1 VIIDLT
7 LLAVAVV
14 LYWAWKTRDPQAMRI
29 SDILAVIAALVGL
42 KLLNS
47 HSPLG
52 IVGLGAAGWWFWFRK
67 GGKLGR
73 RAARNPD
80 GMTHEEARRLLD
92 VPFDASTEEIRAAHR
107 RLVSRVHP
115 DVGGSADLTRQV
127 NAARDTL
134 LRHRG

>member
-1 VIIDLT
+1 MIVDLT

-29 SDILAVIAALVGL
+29 GDVIAVVAALIGL
-42 KLLNS
+42 KMLNG

-52 IVGLGAAGWWFWFRK
+52 VLGLGAAGWWFWFRK
-67 GGKLGR
+67 GGKIGKIGSDR
-73 RAARNPD
+73 
-80 GMTHEEARRLLD
+80 MTHAEARQLLE
-92 VPFDASTEEIRAAHR
+92 VPIDATTDEIRTAHR
-107 RLVSRVHP
+107 RLIARVHP
-115 DVGGSADLTRQV
+115 DVGGSADLTRRV

>member
-1 VIIDLT
+1 VIIELV
-7 LLAVAVV
+7 LIAVAGI

-29 SDILAVIAALVGL
+29 SDVMAVLAALIGL
-42 KLLNS
+42 KMLNS

-52 IVGLGAAGWWFWFRK
+52 LFGLGAAGWWLWFRK
-67 GGKLGR
+67 GGRVSGER
-73 RAARNPD
+73 
-80 GMTHEEARRLLD
+80 MTHEEARRLLD
-92 VPFDASTEEIRAAHR
+92 VPIDATPDEIRAAHR
-107 RLVSRVHP
+107 RLVARVHP

>member
-7 LLAVAVV
+7 LLAVAGV

-29 SDILAVIAALVGL
+29 SDVLAVVAALIGL
-42 KLLNS
+42 KMLNG

-52 IVGLGAAGWWFWFRK
+52 LLGLGAAGWWLWFRK
-67 GGKLGR
+67 GGKLGKSSSSR
-73 RAARNPD
+73 
-80 GMTHEEARRLLD
+80 MTHQEARQLLE
-92 VPFDASTEEIRAAHR
+92 VPVGATPEEIRAAHR
-107 RLVSRVHP
+107 RLIARVHP

>member
-1 VIIDLT
+1 MIIDLV
-7 LLAVAVV
+7 LLGVAGI

-29 SDILAVIAALVGL
+29 SDVLAVVAALVGL
-42 KLLNS
+42 KMLDG

-52 IVGLGAAGWWFWFRK
+52 ILGLGAAAWWFWFRK
-67 GGKLGR
+67 GGKFSKAGSDR
-73 RAARNPD
+73 
-80 GMTHEEARRLLD
+80 MTREKARRLLE
-92 VPFDASTEEIRAAHR
+92 VPIDATSEEIRAAHR
-107 RLVSRVHP
+107 RLVARVHP

>member
-1 VIIDLT
+1 VIIELV
-7 LLAVAVV
+7 LIAVAGV

-29 SDILAVIAALVGL
+29 SDVMAVLAALIGL
-42 KLLNS
+42 KMLNS

-52 IVGLGAAGWWFWFRK
+52 LFGLGAAAWWLWFRK
-67 GGKLGR
+67 GGR
-73 RAARNPD
+73 VSRER
-80 GMTHEEARRLLD
+80 MTHKEARRLLD
-92 VPFDASTEEIRAAHR
+92 VPIDATPEEIRAAHR
-107 RLVSRVHP
+107 RLVARVHP

>member
-7 LLAVAVV
+7 LLAVAGI

-29 SDILAVIAALVGL
+29 SDVLAVVAALIGL
-42 KLLNS
+42 KMLGS

-52 IVGLGAAGWWFWFRK
+52 LLGLGAAGWWFWFRK
-67 GGKLGR
+67 GGKLGTSR
-73 RAARNPD
+73 TDR
-80 GMTHEEARRLLD
+80 MTHQEARQLLE
-92 VPFDASTEEIRAAHR
+92 VPIDATPEEIRAAHR
-107 RLVSRVHP
+107 RLIARVHP

-134 LRHRG
+134 LRYRG

>member
-1 VIIDLT
+1 MIIELV
-7 LLAVAVV
+7 LIAVAGI

-29 SDILAVIAALVGL
+29 SDVMAVLAALIGL
-42 KLLNS
+42 KMLNS

-52 IVGLGAAGWWFWFRK
+52 LFGLGAAAWWLWFRK
-67 GGKLGR
+67 GGR
-73 RAARNPD
+73 VSRER
-80 GMTHEEARRLLD
+80 MTHEEARRLLD
-92 VPFDASTEEIRAAHR
+92 VPIDATPDEIRAAHR
-107 RLVSRVHP
+107 RLVARVHP